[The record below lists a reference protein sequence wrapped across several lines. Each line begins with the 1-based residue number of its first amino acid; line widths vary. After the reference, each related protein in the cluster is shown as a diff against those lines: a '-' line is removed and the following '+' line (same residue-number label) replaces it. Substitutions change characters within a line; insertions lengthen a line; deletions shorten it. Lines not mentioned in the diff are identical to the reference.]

1 MPHLTDSG
9 REALRLAY
17 DLQKAM
23 AQWLSSR
30 GVDQPCTVSP
40 FLDPAGHPAVI
51 MKMDA
56 QVACAMIDSLDRQ
69 HARLAEQPGPG
80 GPGAR

>member
-17 DLQKAM
+17 DLQKAVE
-23 AQWLSSR
+23 QWLSSR

-40 FLDPAGHPAVI
+40 FLDPAGHPAVVI
-51 MKMDA
+51 KMGA
-56 QVACAMIDSLDRQ
+56 HVACAMIDSLDRQ
-69 HARLAEQPGPG
+69 HALLAEQPGPG